1 LFGPRCSVVKIAG
14 AFQYAAK
21 YNREASIRRD
31 CSQGDRPAA
40 RTQRHFGV
48 TIAMSARIRCG
59 ACNAQWPAT
68 TSKCYKCGQVLGPG
82 GSTASDVYLSDALSR
97 DSTDQLAKQL
107 LRTQP
112 SGAFCDGNKLMMVE
126 GCEMPRR
133 CPVCNSEEVFEST
146 ELTLSRETKEMGGV
160 SGLIKAGADAL
171 AGWDYTGPVEVSV
184 YFCDRHR
191 NRFRNRLITAVG
203 ILAASLLYLLFAYF
217 WHKNRPG
224 GEYYD
229 VIAAVI
235 GAIGATV
242 MLAIWGKSP
251 ALVWFKPRR
260 FVDRTVWVT
269 GACRPFLE
277 SLPRAG
283 QSRR

>member
-1 LFGPRCSVVKIAG
+1 M
-14 AFQYAAK
+14 
-21 YNREASIRRD
+21 N
-31 CSQGDRPAA
+31 
-40 RTQRHFGV
+40 
-48 TIAMSARIRCG
+48 ARIRCW
-59 ACNAQWPAT
+59 ACNAQWPAST
-68 TSKCYKCGQVLGPG
+68 NKCYKCGQVLAPG
-82 GSTASDVYLSDALSR
+82 GGAASDVYSSDDLNSDPA
-97 DSTDQLAKQL
+97 DQLARQL

-112 SGAFCDGNKLMMVE
+112 SGAFCDGNKLVMVE

-133 CPVCNSEEVFEST
+133 CPVCNSEDVYEST
-146 ELTLSRETKEMGGV
+146 DLTLARETKEMGGI
-160 SGLIKAGADAL
+160 SGLIKASADAL

-184 YFCDRHR
+184 YFCHRHR
-191 NRFRNRLITAVG
+191 NRFRNRLIAAGVV
-203 ILAASLLYLLFAYF
+203 LAAAVLYLAVAYF

-235 GAIGATV
+235 AALGATV

-269 GACRPFLE
+269 GACRSFLA
-277 SLPRAG
+277 SLPRTG
-283 QSRR
+283 QSSK